1 MRKKIAEKLSRKVV
15 EDFDNIAEEFDK
27 TRKSNWKEFDS
38 FLPYIKDNQILIDLG
53 CGNGRFFHFI
63 KKHRKIKYLGIDKS
77 KKLIE
82 KACEALKNTQN
93 NNETKFIE
101 GDILK
106 IPVDNNFADV
116 VSAIASI
123 HHIPSQEL
131 QGKAIH
137 EIHRIL
143 KPDGIAIITVWNLYQ
158 PKYRKYIWYSWI
170 KWLLSLGAY
179 DINDVFIPWGN
190 SGIKRY
196 YHAFTKNKLERL
208 IKKNGFE
215 IIKYEITDNII
226 FICKKR
232 KKLKF

>member
-1 MRKKIAEKLSRKVV
+1 MRKKIAEKLSTKVV
-15 EDFDNIAEEFDK
+15 EDFDNIANEFDK
-27 TRKSNWKEFDS
+27 TRKSDWKEFDS

-53 CGNGRFFHFI
+53 CGNGRFLHFI
-63 KKHRKIKYLGIDKS
+63 EKHRKIKYLGIDKS

-82 KACEALKNTQN
+82 KAKQTSKE
-93 NNETKFIE
+93 KFIE

-106 IPVDNNFADV
+106 IPVGNNFADV
-116 VSAIASI
+116 VTAIASI
-123 HHIPSQEL
+123 HHIPSKEL

-158 PKYRKYIWYSWI
+158 PKYKKYIWYSWI

-196 YHAFTKNKLERL
+196 YHAFTKNELEKL

-215 IIKYEITDNII
+215 IIKYEITDNIV